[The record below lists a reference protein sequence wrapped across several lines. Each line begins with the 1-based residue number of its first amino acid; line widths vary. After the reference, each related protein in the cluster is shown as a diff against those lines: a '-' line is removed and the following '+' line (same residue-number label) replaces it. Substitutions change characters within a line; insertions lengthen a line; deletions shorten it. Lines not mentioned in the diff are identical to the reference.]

1 MGGVSEV
8 NTGHNNDDKDRIDIK
23 RVGCNFVKSPPFLC
37 EIRKEKVLS
46 PYLVSIFFYL
56 S

>member
-8 NTGHNNDDKDRIDIK
+8 NTGHNNDDKDRIEIK

-37 EIRKEKVLS
+37 EIMKVKVLS
-46 PYLVSIFFYL
+46 MT
-56 S
+56 